1 MKPKMID
8 GEFTA
13 QPDLLAPPPL
23 SRRVDLSAIWA
34 LFELSAGRMLR
45 GRRLLILSLLFAL
58 PTLFAV
64 LAQKYEPR
72 FDTRTAEIAFIFGM
86 IPQAL
91 VPLAALV
98 YASGMVQ
105 DEIEEQ
111 TLTYLLIRPIPRGLI
126 YLTKLAATIL
136 ITSTIAAVF
145 TTLCLVVTYQ
155 GDWEADSLQPS
166 HVLGVIGLLT
176 LSIAAY
182 CSLFGLLSLVLK
194 RTLIL
199 GLIYII
205 LFEGVLANIDF
216 IVRKLTIMYYFR
228 VISVRWLEQKS
239 ADWNIDLKLAPTAWE
254 CLWTL
259 TIATLVFSFA
269 AAWIFD
275 RREFRLKTPEGS

>member
-1 MKPKMID
+1 MKPTTID

-13 QPDLLAPPPL
+13 QPELLEPPPL
-23 SRRVDLSAIWA
+23 SRRVALSSVSA
-34 LFELSAGRMLR
+34 LFGLSAGRMLR
-45 GRRLLILSLLFAL
+45 GRRLLILSLLFVL
-58 PTLFAV
+58 PTIFAV

-72 FDTRTAEIAFIFGM
+72 YKSSEAEVAFIFAM

-136 ITSTIAAVF
+136 ITSAIAAVF
-145 TTLCLVVTYQ
+145 TTLCLVVTYE
-155 GDWEADSLQPS
+155 GDWQASSLQPA
-166 HVLGVIGLLT
+166 HILGVNGLLA

-216 IVRKLTIMYYFR
+216 VVRKLTIMYYFR
-228 VISVRWLEQKS
+228 VMSVRWLEQKS
-239 ADWNIDLKLAPTAWE
+239 ADWNIDLKLAPTAWG
-254 CLWTL
+254 CFWALAV
-259 TIATLVFSFA
+259 ATLLFA
-269 AAWIFD
+269 GVAAWIFD